1 MKRSRNATD
10 LNSIDIE
17 NLNNLDSYLDS
28 VKIDYYLP
36 L

>member
-17 NLNNLDSYLDS
+17 NLHNLDSYLDS
-28 VKIDYYLP
+28 VKIDYYLR